1 MNPRR
6 NLTVLFIAQ
15 AVLGCQ
21 AAVYVI
27 VGGLA
32 GALLAEN
39 RSLATL
45 PVSVVVLF
53 SMFTAPAASLF
64 MGRYGRRAGFLVGTV
79 AGAIGGALAARSLIV
94 GSFGMLIAGSAFTGI
109 SMGIQ
114 NFARFAAS
122 DAVPE
127 AMKPTAISWV
137 LAAGLVNALLGAEV
151 VRGFSD
157 ALAPAPYA
165 GAYAAVVG
173 INIVGAFVLLFLK
186 IPVPPRRVQDP
197 ALRRPLGVV
206 FRQPALVAA
215 VFCGMISFAVMSL
228 VMTSTP
234 LAMTGHGFTAD
245 HAADVVRWHMVAMF
259 APSFFTG
266 HLIRRFGHVPIISTG
281 LVLLAVCAGIAL
293 SGIAIHQFYLALIAL
308 GLGWNFGFVGATS
321 LLATTHRPEEQALI
335 QGLND
340 FLVFG
345 LVAVASFGSGA
356 LLTFSGWPAVQYA
369 ALPAVLA
376 AFGVLLW
383 ARQTLKRKW
392 QTSPSAMR

>member
-6 NLTVLFIAQ
+6 NLTVLFVAQ

-21 AAVYVI
+21 AAVYII

-32 GALLAEN
+32 GALLADS

-79 AGAIGGALAARSLIV
+79 AGAIGGALAARALIV
-94 GSFGMLIAGSAFTGI
+94 GSFGLLLAGSACTGI

-114 NFARFAAS
+114 NFFRFAAS

-127 AMKPTAISWV
+127 AMKPSAISWV

-151 VRGFSD
+151 VRWFSD

-173 INIVGAFVLLFLK
+173 INVIGAFVLLFLR
-186 IPVPPRRVQDP
+186 IPVPPRRSLDP
-197 ALRRPLGVV
+197 AHARPLGGV
-206 FRQPALVAA
+206 FGQPRLIAA

-245 HAADVVRWHMVAMF
+245 HAADVVRWHMVAMY

-266 HLIRRFGHVPIISTG
+266 QLIRRFGHVAIISTG

-308 GLGWNFGFVGATS
+308 GLGWNFGFIGATS
-321 LLATTHRPEEQALI
+321 LLATTYRPEEQSLI

-340 FLVFG
+340 FLVLGF
-345 LVAVASFGSGA
+345 VAFASFGSGT
-356 LLTFSGWPAVQYA
+356 LLTFWGWTAVQYA
-369 ALPAVLA
+369 ALPAVCV
-376 AFGVLLW
+376 AFVVLFW
-383 ARQTLKRKW
+383 ANAR
-392 QTSPSAMR
+392 TSGAIRR

>member
-6 NLTVLFIAQ
+6 NLTVLVIAQ

-32 GALLAEN
+32 GAILAESQ
-39 RSLATL
+39 SLATL

-53 SMFTAPAASLF
+53 SMFTAPVASLF

-79 AGAIGGALAARSLIV
+79 FGAIGGALAARSLIV
-94 GSFGMLIAGSAFTGI
+94 GSFGLLVAGSACTGI

-114 NFARFAAS
+114 NFFRFAAS

-127 AMKPTAISWV
+127 AMKPSAISWV
-137 LAAGLVNALLGAEV
+137 LAAGLVNALLGAEF
-151 VRGFSD
+151 VRWFSD

-173 INIVGAFVLLFLK
+173 INIVGAVVLLFLR
-186 IPVPPRRVQDP
+186 IPVPPRRSQDP
-197 ALRRPLGVV
+197 AHARPLGVV
-206 FRQPALVAA
+206 FGQPRLIAA
-215 VFCGMISFAVMSL
+215 VLCGMISFAVMSL

-245 HAADVVRWHMVAMF
+245 HAADVVRWHMVAMY

-266 HLIRRFGHVPIISTG
+266 RLIRRFGQFTIIATG
-281 LVLLAVCAGIAL
+281 LVLLAVCAATAL
-293 SGIAIHQFYLALIAL
+293 SGVAIHQFYLALFAL
-308 GLGWNFGFVGATS
+308 GLGWNFGFIGATS

-340 FLVFG
+340 FLVLG

-369 ALPAVLA
+369 ALPAVGV
-376 AFGVLLW
+376 AFAVLVW
-383 ARQTLKRKW
+383 ANGRTRNVL
-392 QTSPSAMR
+392 SGP